1 MHPQLSLLLC
11 EKAEV
16 IYTMSQKLAQTKT
29 PCASVFAVPHAASK
43 VLHARHK
50 PLTLASSSPLNLCCM
65 YLFNRTTSHTC
76 HLICLIFPHV
86 KPNRDSIPRRC
97 LPHQHRLRLTRPEP
111 NLKVIS
117 DSKCK
122 WIRWPRYWHIH
133 LFVSYSVSW
142 VDYNFG
148 VCFLM

>member
-29 PCASVFAVPHAASK
+29 PCASVFPVPHAASK

-86 KPNRDSIPRRC
+86 KPNRDSIPCRY
-97 LPHQHRLRLTRPEP
+97 HH
-111 NLKVIS
+111 IS
-117 DSKCK
+117 IQCHISINYDWPDLSPICK
-122 WIRWPRYWHIH
+122 LDPVRNVNQ
-133 LFVSYSVSW
+133 FVDQGIDTFTYL
-142 VDYNFG
+142 YPTP
-148 VCFLM
+148 FLG